1 MDSVDKATAWDAVS
15 AKNAEIAKLHV
26 RIASDAKRIAELEAR
41 LDAADAIT
49 RAIKLDRLQM
59 AGTITMDEIRLRTG
73 EGRLSYGTILWAVNK
88 ILSERATPTV
98 NEKGE

>member
-1 MDSVDKATAWDAVS
+1 MKRAE
-15 AKNAEIAKLHV
+15 EIASEIVDGLHFSSNRMV
-26 RIASDAKRIAELEAR
+26 NGR
-41 LDAADAIT
+41 LVGEQHFAADAIA

-59 AGTITMDEIRLRTG
+59 AGTITMNEIRLRTG

-98 NEKGE
+98 NGKGE